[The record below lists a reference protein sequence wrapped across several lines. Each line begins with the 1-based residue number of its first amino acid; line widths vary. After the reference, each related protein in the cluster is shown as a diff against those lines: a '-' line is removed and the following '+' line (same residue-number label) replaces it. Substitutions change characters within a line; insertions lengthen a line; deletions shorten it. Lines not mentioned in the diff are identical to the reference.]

1 MGEIQKL
8 KGKLAAA
15 VARGK
20 ENEQSHATMMS
31 AGEALRLSSTKDIPE
46 KAGSSNLNPS
56 KAEEVKHTPSMVVAP
71 SDDGFHTARGGD
83 TLDAFGP
90 LTIRA

>member
-8 KGKLAAA
+8 KDKLAVA

-31 AGEALRLSSTKDIPE
+31 TGEALRLSYARDIPE
-46 KAGSSNLNPS
+46 KAGLSNLIPS
-56 KAEEVKHTPSMVVAP
+56 KAEEVK
-71 SDDGFHTARGGD
+71 
-83 TLDAFGP
+83 
-90 LTIRA
+90 